1 MWTAPA
7 AVARQLAR
15 DATRWHLFVRHELPD
30 RHAVAFGGL
39 SLEVEIDGLYAL
51 PLNEFTAAR
60 DALAKHY
67 RDVGERAVASQIKE
81 LEKPTVSAWL
91 VNQLARQRQLDVR
104 RLINT
109 GAELERAQRAAIVG
123 GDKADFADTRREGAE
138 VIQRLLDAAR
148 EIARSSGRPASE
160 SVLRRVGANLRAA
173 AATAEGR
180 EALDRGR
187 LARDLD
193 LVGFDALSG
202 IVPSPQSARPRRGRA
217 RATPTRKPPSSA
229 SAAQKRVRE
238 LQAKEQAAR
247 SAAQRLTQEW
257 RKLDREAQQADQL
270 AQKKR
275 RAADE
280 AQTRAQRAKQQSE
293 RFREQLA
300 THRKRN

>member
-39 SLEVEIDGLYAL
+39 SLEVEIDGLFAL

-123 GDKADFADTRREGAE
+123 
-138 VIQRLLDAAR
+138 
-148 EIARSSGRPASE
+148 AS
-160 SVLRRVGANLRAA
+160 
-173 AATAEGR
+173 
-180 EALDRGR
+180 
-187 LARDLD
+187 
-193 LVGFDALSG
+193 FY
-202 IVPSPQSARPRRGRA
+202 A
-217 RATPTRKPPSSA
+217 RALTPISS
-229 SAAQKRVRE
+229 
-238 LQAKEQAAR
+238 
-247 SAAQRLTQEW
+247 
-257 RKLDREAQQADQL
+257 
-270 AQKKR
+270 
-275 RAADE
+275 
-280 AQTRAQRAKQQSE
+280 
-293 RFREQLA
+293 
-300 THRKRN
+300 

>member
-7 AVARQLAR
+7 TVARRPAR
-15 DATRWHLFVRHELPD
+15 DATRCHLFVWDEIPD

-51 PLNEFTAAR
+51 PLKEFRAAR

-67 RDVGERAVASQIKE
+67 RDVGERAVASRIK
-81 LEKPTVSAWL
+81 
-91 VNQLARQRQLDVR
+91 
-104 RLINT
+104 
-109 GAELERAQRAAIVG
+109 ELERAQRAAIVG
-123 GDKADFADTRREGAE
+123 GDKADFANTRREGAE

-160 SVLRRVGANLRAA
+160 SVLRRVGATLRAA

>member
-7 AVARQLAR
+7 TVARRPAR
-15 DATRWHLFVRHELPD
+15 DATRCHLFVWDEIPD

-81 LEKPTVSAWL
+81 LEKPAVSAWL

-123 GDKADFADTRREGAE
+123 GDKAHFANTRPEGAE

-148 EIARSSGRPASE
+148 EIARSSGRPAE

-180 EALDRGR
+180 EVLDRG
-187 LARDLD
+187 
-193 LVGFDALSG
+193 
-202 IVPSPQSARPRRGRA
+202 
-217 RATPTRKPPSSA
+217 
-229 SAAQKRVRE
+229 
-238 LQAKEQAAR
+238 
-247 SAAQRLTQEW
+247 
-257 RKLDREAQQADQL
+257 
-270 AQKKR
+270 
-275 RAADE
+275 
-280 AQTRAQRAKQQSE
+280 
-293 RFREQLA
+293 
-300 THRKRN
+300 